1 MRFAPAAHPTRAR
14 PALRRCPSG
23 SFTNGPA
30 SVTYGRFAIRE
41 RFHPPGPCASPA
53 LRVGWR
59 LCRARSALSDVAVT
73 RVLMVRSH
81 RGPQRHAKPALTSSY
96 STQILAVRAR
106 QGPHRGVKL
115 VFLLA
120 SHTHA
125 RTRGRR
131 SPRGRGRAP
140 HDFVAISFDLCFGEF
155 VYDFPWSSCV
165 IHINVG
171 KFTLDAC
178 ALL

>member
-1 MRFAPAAHPTRAR
+1 MVALPSVRGSNPPPLRESSPPRRVAPLPREVSS
-14 PALRRCPSG
+14 LRR
-23 SFTNGPA
+23 
-30 SVTYGRFAIRE
+30 GRT
-41 RFHPPGPCASPA
+41 
-53 LRVGWR
+53 W
-59 LCRARSALSDVAVT
+59 
-73 RVLMVRSH
+73 VLMVRSH